1 MAVHV
6 YGQTGSLKAIR
17 GAATMHGI
25 LIVGRSLELGFSCW
39 SLGSKSF
46 TFPYIMNETGDLVN
60 GCWYAGIRIFVSDMY
75 CSVGYYVLSRGNQ
88 TGKVGPSSET
98 TKTGDLSYPPPFPS
112 AQDRWLGRPTGRE
125 GSWKW
130 MEMDGWM
137 GPLHEY
143 SEYSEYWR
151 KKSIRICLVILLF
164 VPGFRGFFSD
174 TRVMWNEEMKAGS
187 TSLHDEIV
195 IYLLVQGTSES
206 IPSPQ
211 QCYLLSWCE
220 LLHKGHGLF
229 GQADYDVGGN
239 LLRLYSKFAEARA
252 SRSVLEKKTSDKSEI
267 FFCKLDFIKGT
278 GWNRD

>member
-1 MAVHV
+1 MAW
-6 YGQTGSLKAIR
+6 KAYR
-17 GAATMHGI
+17 Q
-25 LIVGRSLELGFSCW
+25 GR
-39 SLGSKSF
+39 
-46 TFPYIMNETGDLVN
+46 I
-60 GCWYAGIRIFVSDMY
+60 
-75 CSVGYYVLSRGNQ
+75 
-88 TGKVGPSSET
+88 
-98 TKTGDLSYPPPFPS
+98 
-112 AQDRWLGRPTGRE
+112 
-125 GSWKW
+125 
-130 MEMDGWM
+130 MEMDGNGWM
-137 GPLHEY
+137 DGSHEY

-151 KKSIRICLVILLF
+151 KKSTRICLVILLF